1 MHNIIIPYCC
11 LLHHIHTHTC
21 TYRIAGHHQLADRLI
36 ECQYELSD
44 KLCFFLCGR
53 KPVHN
58 IGEHFLVPQGSENK
72 AGFSEA
78 RTRLQELSNKLFEEL
93 AADVYDEVDRREMD
107 EGELYQAR
115 SRRVP

>member
-1 MHNIIIPYCC
+1 MYYTTLDKHA
-11 LLHHIHTHTC
+11 LLSHPPHAYH
-21 TYRIAGHHQLADRLI
+21 RIAGHHQLADRLI

-58 IGEHFLVPQGSENK
+58 IGEHFLVPQGSESK
-72 AGFSEA
+72 VGFSEA
-78 RTRLQELSNKLFEEL
+78 RSRLQELSNKLFEDL

-107 EGELYQAR
+107 EGGIIII
-115 SRRVP
+115 

>member
-1 MHNIIIPYCC
+1 MYVQPYYP
-11 LLHHIHTHTC
+11 H
-21 TYRIAGHHQLADRLI
+21 YRIAGHHQLADRLI

-58 IGEHFLVPQGSENK
+58 IGEHFLVPQGSETK
-72 AGFSEA
+72 AGFTEA
-78 RTRLQELSNKLFEEL
+78 RSRLQDLSNELFEEL

-107 EGELYQAR
+107 EGGWEGEC
-115 SRRVP
+115 

>member
-1 MHNIIIPYCC
+1 MKVCYLSPPPPNTPTPP
-11 LLHHIHTHTC
+11 L

-58 IGEHFLVPQGSENK
+58 IGEHFLVPQGSETK
-72 AGFSEA
+72 AGFMEA
-78 RTRLQELSNKLFEEL
+78 RSRLQELSNELFEEL

-107 EGELYQAR
+107 EGGK
-115 SRRVP
+115 